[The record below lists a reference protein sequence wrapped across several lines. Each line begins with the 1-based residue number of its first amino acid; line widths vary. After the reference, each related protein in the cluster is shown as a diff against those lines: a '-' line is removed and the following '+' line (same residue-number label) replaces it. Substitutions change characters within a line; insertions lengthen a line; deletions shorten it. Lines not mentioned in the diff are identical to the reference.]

1 MRFFSLACLL
11 LTGCSTFT
19 KPEPNSPVIPVTNEK
34 KDQYI
39 QKIEQVV
46 SDSASALTAVSPTL
60 PQGVSRTLIDNQ
72 TERLSG
78 IAKPSIERVREY
90 ERIIKENDSK
100 AAKKDSD
107 SAKKSETEI
116 AEHKKRADEAES
128 ALVIQQLITEQAE
141 AERVNALKDKTLWQY
156 SMAGL
161 GLFVSGILALAF
173 TPFKKNAVVMVLG
186 GVIGMSVAWVFEAEW
201 FPWVVGGTA
210 TLVALSGLAL
220 VVSFVIRKIKGEGKE
235 GAVNQEGQPEQKQED

>member
-1 MRFFSLACLL
+1 MRFLGLACVL
-11 LTGCSTFT
+11 LTGCSVFTNPEPT
-19 KPEPNSPVIPVTNEK
+19 KPAIPVTNEK

-39 QKIEQVV
+39 QKVEQVV

-78 IAKPSIERVREY
+78 IAKPSVERVREY

-100 AAKKDSD
+100 AAKKDGD
-107 SAKKSETEI
+107 SAKKSEAEV

-128 ALVIQQLITEQAE
+128 ALVLQELIAEQAE
-141 AERVNALKDKTLWQY
+141 AERVSALKDKTLWQY

-161 GLFVSGILALAF
+161 GLFVAGVLALAF
-173 TPFKKNAVVMVLG
+173 TPFKKNAVVMILG
-186 GVIGMSVAWVFEAEW
+186 GVIGMSVAWVFEADW
-201 FPWVVGGTA
+201 FPWVAGGTA
-210 TLVALSGLAL
+210 ALVALSGLAL
-220 VVSFVIRKIKGEGKE
+220 VVSFVVRKIKGDGKE
-235 GAVNQEGQPEQKQED
+235 GAVNQEGQPEQKQEG

>member
-1 MRFFSLACLL
+1 MRFLIPVAALLA
-11 LTGCSTFT
+11 GCSVFT
-19 KPEPNSPVIPVTNEK
+19 KTETPKPVIPVTNEK

-39 QKIEQVV
+39 QKVEQVV

-78 IAKPSIERVREY
+78 IAKPSVERVREY

-107 SAKKSETEI
+107 SAKKSEVEV
-116 AEHKKRADEAES
+116 AEHKRRADEAES
-128 ALVIQQLITEQAE
+128 ALVIQELIAEQAE
-141 AERVNALKDKTLWQY
+141 TERVNALKDKTLWQY
-156 SMAGL
+156 SMVGL

-173 TPFKKNAVVMVLG
+173 TPFKKNAIVLVLG
-186 GVIGMSVAWVFEAEW
+186 GAVGMSVTWVFESEW
-201 FPWVVGGTA
+201 FPWIVGSA
-210 TLVALSGLAL
+210 ISLCVLSALYLVGRWAWE
-220 VVSFVIRKIKGEGKE
+220 RYR
-235 GAVNQEGQPEQKQED
+235 